1 MVAQLIQQAEIL
13 LETNRPAEAEKKIR
27 QAVFQNP
34 ENPDALTV
42 LAQCLLQQD
51 KHAEALQPAQ
61 RAVSLRADD
70 PHGLFVLGYAQMYN
84 NQLEQARETVR
95 GALKLAPDAA
105 GLYQLMAQLELVEER
120 WELALHNVEK
130 GLERDPEN
138 ETLANLRVMTLVKLN
153 RTAEAADT
161 VGSTLHKNPENTF
174 SHASKGWV
182 AVEKGDYAAAEKSF
196 LEALRLDPTNAYA
209 TDGLKEAIKAKNLLY
224 RVILRYFLWMG
235 KLTSGNKWLVIIG
248 AYVGFRIVRATAK
261 NYPDLQIFLM
271 PLIVL
276 YILFVFSSWIA
287 GPVSN
292 LVLRLHPLG
301 KHALTDDEKQGST
314 LVGLC
319 LGMGIL
325 SLVAGVL
332 TAMVVP
338 IAAGIVLLVLTI
350 PIGGMYS
357 TTPNRS
363 ARKTLAWYAGLLAAA
378 GLVLPAI
385 GHVLDLEQLVLVGFV
400 IFGIGIFA
408 YGWVANY
415 LIMRDARQF

>member
-1 MVAQLIQQAEIL
+1 MVAQLLQQAEIL
-13 LETNRPAEAEKKIR
+13 LETNRQAEAEKKIR
-27 QAVFQNP
+27 QALSQNP
-34 ENPDALTV
+34 EDPDALVV
-42 LAQCLLQQD
+42 LVRCLLQQD
-51 KHAEALQPAQ
+51 KYAEALQPAQ

-70 PHGLFVLGYAQMYN
+70 PHTLFVLGYAQMYN
-84 NQLEQARETVR
+84 NQLKQARETVQA
-95 GALKLAPDAA
+95 ALKLAPDAA
-105 GLYQLMAQLELVEER
+105 ELYQLMAQLELVEER
-120 WELALHNVEK
+120 WELALYNVEK

-138 ETLANLRVMTLVKLN
+138 EALVNLRVIALVKLN

-161 VGSTLHKNPENTF
+161 VGFALHKNPENTF
-174 SHASKGWV
+174 AHASKGWV
-182 AVEKGDYAAAEKSF
+182 AVEKGDYAAAEKAF

-224 RVILRYFLWMG
+224 RIVLRYFLWMG

-319 LGMGIL
+319 FGVGLL

-332 TAMVVP
+332 TVTVAP

-363 ARKTLAWYAGLLAAA
+363 ARKTLTWYAGLLAAA

-385 GHVLDLEQLVLVGFV
+385 GHVLDLEQLVLIGFG

-415 LIMRDARQF
+415 LIMRDAREF

>member
-1 MVAQLIQQAEIL
+1 
-13 LETNRPAEAEKKIR
+13 
-27 QAVFQNP
+27 
-34 ENPDALTV
+34 
-42 LAQCLLQQD
+42 
-51 KHAEALQPAQ
+51 
-61 RAVSLRADD
+61 
-70 PHGLFVLGYAQMYN
+70 
-84 NQLEQARETVR
+84 
-95 GALKLAPDAA
+95 
-105 GLYQLMAQLELVEER
+105 
-120 WELALHNVEK
+120 
-130 GLERDPEN
+130 
-138 ETLANLRVMTLVKLN
+138 
-153 RTAEAADT
+153 
-161 VGSTLHKNPENTF
+161 
-174 SHASKGWV
+174 
-182 AVEKGDYAAAEKSF
+182 
-196 LEALRLDPTNAYA
+196 
-209 TDGLKEAIKAKNLLY
+209 
-224 RVILRYFLWMG
+224 MG